1 MSSDDWALIVDAFKA
16 AVWPVTALV
25 IIAVFRRQLRERI
38 SALRK
43 AGLPGGINLELDA
56 LERQVV
62 SSAVA
67 SGAAGSLSPVVGIA
81 PQDREDIV
89 AETRFGLER
98 QVRLLAWAVTR
109 DEDFFSRGIDD
120 LLMEVRRAG
129 ELSGTEYS
137 QLLGYQRLSQSALAA
152 GITDEVAGSLHTIG
166 SILTARLNFI
176 SRVASV
182 SRGML
187 GHELANHIMHSE
199 HSRDVAGKWE
209 WATIATVLPDVGYD
223 YRVFQAA
230 IIRASKTTDDRD
242 WPRQLAPRFLNLLV
256 TEEEFERIVR
266 FRRDELRRLLRSFQ
280 NSLSDLDNDER
291 YYNWPTQ
298 WGDIGWNQPI
308 IRSYGGLRQQD
319 IVDDLLRAEE
329 AVRAYQ
335 YRQLPTPTS

>member
-1 MSSDDWALIVDAFKA
+1 MSSDGWALIVDAFKS

-25 IIAVFRRQLRERI
+25 VVAVFHRQIRERI

-43 AGLPGGINLELDA
+43 AELPGGINLELDA
-56 LERQVV
+56 LEREVV
-62 SSAVA
+62 KSAEAVGGQ
-67 SGAAGSLSPVVGIA
+67 SGSLSPVVSMA

-109 DEDFFSRGIDD
+109 DEDFPTRSIDD
-120 LLMEVRRAG
+120 LLMEIRSAG
-129 ELSGTEYS
+129 ELSDAEYS
-137 QLLGYQRLSQSALAA
+137 QLLGYQRLSQSALAV
-152 GITDEVAGSLHTIG
+152 GITDEAAGSLQTIG

-176 SRVASV
+176 SRVAAV

-187 GHELANHIMHSE
+187 GHDLANHIMRSE
-199 HSRDVAGKWE
+199 HARDFASRWE
-209 WATIATVLPDVGYD
+209 WATIATVLPDVGYN

-230 IIRASKTTDDRD
+230 IVRASKTTDDRD
-242 WPRQLAPRFLNLLV
+242 WPKQLAPRFLSLLV
-256 TEEEFERIVR
+256 TEDEFEQVVR

-280 NSLSDLDNDER
+280 NSLNDLEDDER
-291 YYNWPTQ
+291 YYRWPSS
-298 WGDIGWNQPI
+298 WGDIGWNQPV

-329 AVRAYQ
+329 AVRSFQYQ
-335 YRQLPTPTS
+335 NSSSDR